1 MTEDILVPLFF
12 FATIVLVIYLVSLF
26 NARKRKTIHETI
38 RHAIDAGQP
47 VSSELIEKMSV
58 ITDPIRA
65 DLRRGVL
72 FIAFG
77 IAFSILAVVIGV
89 EEGKPIVPMFGVS
102 AFPIIMGLAYLGLWA
117 GAKKNAPAA

>member
-12 FATIVLVIYLVSLF
+12 FASIPLVIYIVSVF

-38 RHAIDAGQP
+38 RHAIDSGQP
-47 VSSELIEKMSV
+47 ISSELIEKMSAV
-58 ITDPIRA
+58 ADPIRA

-72 FIAFG
+72 AIAFG
-77 IAFSILAVVIGV
+77 IAFSILAIVIGI
-89 EEGKPIVPMFGVS
+89 EEGQPIFPMFGVS